1 MGDWVILIL
10 INSYLKGFLN
20 VFYMRFKFL
29 VLLGFL
35 SQMAMAQSGPEAH
48 TLPVLSTPDTGTYMI
63 LTHDASGTW
72 TTKRVSVTALA
83 TYINQAAIT
92 GVQYNMPVFIGTH
105 IIGSSAFADSIGV
118 NHSYIYDTCTVL
130 GQLRLKN
137 VPAAQYA
144 DSLLVMGANQH
155 TVRAVRP
162 PVAGPGI
169 KYYWPSDSVCVDTNY
184 VLKKGD
190 SGAYYV
196 TPATM
201 AAYTVAPSGAAGG
214 DLNGTYPNPNL
225 ATTTVTAGS
234 YGSGKLIPTYTV
246 NASGQLTAAA
256 NVAVAPDTIN
266 TVRVS
271 PGGNI
276 TITAAPSVAYSPQVQ
291 DSGNATSPFVPNSA
305 YGTLGARMMI
315 YIHGL
320 SHSLTF
326 SAPTGSWTWG
336 QLLVIVINDNG
347 TAQTLSENSAYKPG
361 SVNALPTTTIGNS
374 SKYMVCV
381 YMYVTTSTFLL
392 VNLYIQG

>member
-1 MGDWVILIL
+1 
-10 INSYLKGFLN
+10 
-20 VFYMRFKFL
+20 MRYKLLF
-29 VLLGFL
+29 LLGFL
-35 SQMAMAQSGPEAH
+35 SQMAMGQEAH
-48 TLPVLSTPDTGTYMI
+48 TLPTLGTPDTGAYFLITYN
-63 LTHDASGTW
+63 SGGSW
-72 TTKRVSVTALA
+72 TTRKVNVVALA
-83 TYINQAAIT
+83 SYINLQAIS
-92 GVQYNMPVFIGTH
+92 GVQYNMPIFVGGH
-105 IIGSSAFADSIGV
+105 VLGSSAFADSPAV
-118 NHSYIYDTCTVL
+118 NHSYCFDTLTVM
-130 GQLRLKN
+130 GQLRLKD
-137 VPAAQYA
+137 VPAAQNY
-144 DSLLVMGANQH
+144 DNLLVLGSNQG
-155 TVRAVRP
+155 TVRYVRP